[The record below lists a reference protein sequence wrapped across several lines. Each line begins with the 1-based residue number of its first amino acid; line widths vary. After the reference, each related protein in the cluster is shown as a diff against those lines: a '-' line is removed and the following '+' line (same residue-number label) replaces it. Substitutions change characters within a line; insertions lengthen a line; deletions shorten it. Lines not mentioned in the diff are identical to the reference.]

1 MGTSPKRDFTD
12 LLDGVGSLQ
21 DFISFSAPESPEPDC
36 EILDEFDND
45 LFKLSLERY
54 INDYQVSLI
63 GNKNIKCFIF
73 KSYEEAKDFYDM
85 KVMEL
90 IQIFKDWEI

>member
-1 MGTSPKRDFTD
+1 MVIMGTNQKRDFTD
-12 LLDGVGSLQ
+12 FLGGVGSPQ
-21 DFISFSAPESPEPDC
+21 DFISFSAPEPPEPDC
-36 EILDEFDND
+36 EILDEFDNG
-45 LFKLSLERY
+45 LFELSLERY

-73 KSYEEAKDFYDM
+73 ESYEEAKDFYDM

-90 IQIFKDWEI
+90 TQIFKD